1 VSSPPVH
8 NKLSVLLVPVREVL
22 WLGVS
27 RLLLYRYLRY
37 NTSMLI
43 TYQYK
48 LHPTPEQ
55 ASTMEVW
62 GELLRRHYNYCL
74 GQRLDWLH
82 RTRCQINRCSILTE
96 AIGDIPDKVDYYSQ
110 ASELRKTKELFPEYK
125 NIYAECQQQNLMRL
139 DKAWKRWLIPD
150 KKGKRGG
157 RPRFKKRGDI
167 CSFTFP
173 RVNCPKAGA
182 HLTGNIL
189 KLSKIGEIEVF
200 LHRPIPDGFV
210 LKQVTLVKKADGWY
224 SSFSLEDCTVP
235 ETLPVDEVKSAVG
248 IDVGLEKF
256 LATSDG
262 QAVEIPH
269 FYRKSQRRLAR
280 QQRQL
285 ARMEKGSK
293 NYQRQANKVAC
304 LHLHVARERKEFHYQ
319 VAHWLCDQYD
329 LIAFENLNIKGLA
342 KTRLAKSI
350 LDAAWGSFLNLLTT
364 VAVKR
369 GKWAIGDDPRGTS
382 IECSGCGGGLLK
394 TLKDRVHDCPHCG
407 LVIDRDWNSGINIL
421 NRVKR
426 TLGLAFAGCG
436 GYEDARPMRQQFS
449 VARLGSPRYNL

>member
-1 VSSPPVH
+1 
-8 NKLSVLLVPVREVL
+8 
-22 WLGVS
+22 
-27 RLLLYRYLRY
+27 
-37 NTSMLI
+37 
-43 TYQYK
+43 
-48 LHPTPEQ
+48 
-55 ASTMEVW
+55 MEAW
-62 GELLRRHYNYCL
+62 GELLRRHWNYTL
-74 GQRLDWLH
+74 GQRLDWLR
-82 RTRCQINRCSILTE
+82 RTRCQVDRCSIVSE
-96 AIGDIPDKVDYYSQ
+96 PIGDIPDQVDYYVQS
-110 ASELRKTKELFPEYK
+110 SELRQTKELFHEYK
-125 NIYAECQQQNLMRL
+125 NIYADCQQQNLMRL

-182 HLTGNIL
+182 HLNGNVL
-189 KLSKIGEIEVF
+189 KLSKIGEIEII
-200 LHRPIPDGFV
+200 LHRPIPDGFET
-210 LKQVTLVKKADGWY
+210 KQATLTKKADGWY
-224 SSFSLEDCTVP
+224 VSLSLEDDTVP
-235 ETLPVDEVKSAVG
+235 EPLPVDKIKSAVG

-256 LATSDG
+256 LTTSDG
-262 QAVEIPH
+262 QAVGIPQ
-269 FYRKSQRRLAR
+269 FYRKSQRHLAR

-304 LHLHVARERKEFHYQ
+304 LHLHIARERKDFQYQ
-319 VAHWLCDQYD
+319 VAHWLCYQYD

-342 KTRLAKSI
+342 RTRLAKSI
-350 LDAAWGSFLNLLTT
+350 LDAAWGSFLNILQA

-382 IECSGCGGGLLK
+382 IECSSCGNRIKK
-394 TLKDRVHDCPHCG
+394 TLKDRIHNCSCG

-436 GYEDARPMRQQFS
+436 GYSVTSPVNQQLS
-449 VARLGSPRYNL
+449 IVSLGSPFYTALRS

>member
-1 VSSPPVH
+1 M
-8 NKLSVLLVPVREVL
+8 LL
-22 WLGVS
+22 
-27 RLLLYRYLRY
+27 
-37 NTSMLI
+37 

-48 LHPTPEQ
+48 LNPTPQQ

-62 GELLRRHYNYCL
+62 GELLRRHYNYAL
-74 GQRLDWLH
+74 GQRLDWLR
-82 RTRCQINRCSILTE
+82 RTRCQLDQCSIVSE
-96 AIGDIPDKVDYYSQ
+96 PIGGIPDKIDYYTQ
-110 ASELRKTKELFPEYK
+110 ASELRQTKELFPEYK
-125 NIYAECQQQNLMRL
+125 NIYADCQQQNLMRL
-139 DKAWKRWLIPD
+139 DKSWKRWLIPD
-150 KKGKRGG
+150 KTGKRGG

-182 HLTGNIL
+182 HLAGNIL
-189 KLSKIGEIEVF
+189 KLSKIGEIEVIV
-200 LHRPIPDGFV
+200 HRPIPDGFV
-210 LKQVTLVKKADGWY
+210 IKQATLVRKADGWY
-224 SSFSLEDCTVP
+224 VSFSLEDGTVP
-235 ETLPVDEVKSAVG
+235 EPLPVDEIKNAVG

-262 QAVEIPH
+262 QAVEIPQ
-269 FYRKSQRRLAR
+269 FYRKSQRRLAY

-293 NYQRQANKVAC
+293 NYQRQATLLAC
-304 LHLHVARERKEFHYQ
+304 IHLHVARERKEFHYQ
-319 VAHWLCDQYD
+319 VAHWLCNHYD

-342 KTRLAKSI
+342 RTRLAKSI
-350 LDAAWGSFLNLLTT
+350 LDAAWGSFLNILQA

-382 IECSGCGGGLLK
+382 IECFGCGERVEK
-394 TLKDRVHDCPHCG
+394 TLKDRVHNCPHCG

-436 GYEDARPMRQQFS
+436 GYSVTSPVNQQLSIVKLGIPFYTAQ
-449 VARLGSPRYNL
+449 ARLGGEDVTKLMTQTTNLDR